1 MSNFKFKINNV
12 GSINHADISINHAD
26 MDIGRINVIGGKNC
40 TGKSTTSNLLY
51 CFLRAISSEN
61 DSTIKELL
69 DSEFDITGPQ
79 ENKDYAYIYCDDEF
93 SYTIDFKNYKFDK
106 KGNIDISKV
115 FYFDSFSLFDNK
127 SGGTYFLEHVKSLE
141 AALEITEDINDE
153 ELEVEKLIK
162 EILGGEIKKENGELF
177 FVRENGFKSHMKNT
191 SSGVKQVA
199 IIQTLLNNKELEPN
213 SFLIMDEPEVNL
225 HPEWQI
231 KFAKILVLLVK
242 ELDLSIYIA
251 SHSPFFIEAIE
262 LYSQYYDLIDDSYF
276 YLTQK
281 AEGYQYDIM
290 PVDSNNLE
298 AIYRNLGQPY
308 DILDKIKMDLMFK
321 KLDGD

>member
-12 GSINHADISINHAD
+12 GSINHAD

-106 KGNIDISKV
+106 KGNMDISKV

-127 SGGTYFLEHVKSLE
+127 TGGTYFLEHVKSLE
-141 AALEITEDINDE
+141 AALEITEDNNNVD
-153 ELEVEKLIK
+153 LEVEKLIK

-177 FVRENGFKSHMKNT
+177 FVRENGVKTHMKNT

-199 IIQTLLNNKELEPN
+199 IIQTLLNNNELEPN

-281 AEGYQYDIM
+281 AEGYQYDIVS
-290 PVDSNNLE
+290 VDSNNLE

-308 DILDKIKMDLMFK
+308 DILDEIKMDLMFK

>member
-12 GSINHADISINHAD
+12 GSINHAD

-69 DSEFDITGPQ
+69 KSEFDITGPQ
-79 ENKDYAYIYCDDEF
+79 DYNDNAGIYSGDDF
-93 SYTIDFKNYKFDK
+93 SCTFDFKNFEFSK
-106 KGNIDISKV
+106 KGDLDITKV

-127 SGGTYFLEHVKSLE
+127 TGGTYFLEHVKSLE
-141 AALEITEDINDE
+141 AALEITEDNNNDD
-153 ELEVEKLIK
+153 LEVEKLIK

-199 IIQTLLNNKELEPN
+199 IIQTLLNNNELEPN

-281 AEGYQYDIM
+281 AEGYQYDIVS
-290 PVDSNNLE
+290 VDSNNLE

>member
-1 MSNFKFKINNV
+1 M
-12 GSINHADISINHAD
+12 
-26 MDIGRINVIGGKNC
+26 
-40 TGKSTTSNLLY
+40 L
-51 CFLRAISSEN
+51 E
-61 DSTIKELL
+61 
-69 DSEFDITGPQ
+69 SEFDITGPQ
-79 ENKDYAYIYCDDEF
+79 EKDDYAYIYCDDEF

-262 LYSQYYDLIDDSYF
+262 LYSQYYELIDESYF

-281 AEGYQYDIM
+281 AEGYQYDIIS
-290 PVDSNNLE
+290 VDSNNLE
-298 AIYRNLGQPY
+298 AIYRNLGEPY
-308 DILDKIKMDLMFK
+308 DILDEIKMDLFFK

>member
-12 GSINHADISINHAD
+12 GSINHAD

-69 DSEFDITGPQ
+69 KSEFDITGPQ
-79 ENKDYAYIYCDDEF
+79 DYNDNAGIYSSDF
-93 SYTIDFKNYKFDK
+93 SCTFDFKNFEFSK
-106 KGNIDISKV
+106 KGDLDITKV

-127 SGGTYFLEHVKSLE
+127 TGGTYFLEHVKSLE

-162 EILGGEIKKENGELF
+162 EILGGQIKKENGELF

-262 LYSQYYDLIDDSYF
+262 LYSQYYGLLDESFF

-281 AEGYQYDIM
+281 AEGYQYDIVS
-290 PVDSNNLE
+290 VDSNNLE

>member
-12 GSINHADISINHAD
+12 GSINHAD
-26 MDIGRINVIGGKNC
+26 MEIGRINVIGGKNC
-40 TGKSTTSNLLY
+40 TGKSITSNLLY

-61 DSTIKELL
+61 DSTINELL

-79 ENKDYAYIYCDDEF
+79 DYNDNAGIYSSDF
-93 SYTIDFKNYKFDK
+93 SCTFDFKNFEFGK
-106 KGNIDISKV
+106 KGDLDITKV

-141 AALEITEDINDE
+141 AALEITEDKNNKDW
-153 ELEVEKLIK
+153 EVEKLIK

-177 FVRENGFKSHMKNT
+177 FVRENGFKTHMKNT

-199 IIQTLLNNKELEPN
+199 IIQTLLNNNELEPN

-262 LYSQYYDLIDDSYF
+262 LYSQYYGLLDESFF

-281 AEGYQYDIM
+281 AEGYQYDIVS
-290 PVDSNNLE
+290 VDSNNLE

>member
-12 GSINHADISINHAD
+12 GSINHAD

-69 DSEFDITGPQ
+69 KSEFDITGPQ
-79 ENKDYAYIYCDDEF
+79 DYNDNAGIFSGDDF
-93 SYTIDFKNYKFDK
+93 SCTFDFKNFEFSK
-106 KGNIDISKV
+106 KGDLDITKV

-141 AALEITEDINDE
+141 AALEITEDNNNED
-153 ELEVEKLIK
+153 LEVEKLIK

-281 AEGYQYDIM
+281 AEGYQYDIVS
-290 PVDSNNLE
+290 VDSNNLE

>member
-12 GSINHADISINHAD
+12 GSINHAD

-69 DSEFDITGPQ
+69 KSEFDITGPQ
-79 ENKDYAYIYCDDEF
+79 DYNDNAGIYSSDF
-93 SYTIDFKNYKFDK
+93 SCTFDFKNFEFSK
-106 KGNIDISKV
+106 KGDLDITKV

-127 SGGTYFLEHVKSLE
+127 TGGTYFLEHVKSLE
-141 AALEITEDINDE
+141 AALEITEDNNNVD
-153 ELEVEKLIK
+153 LEVEKLIK

-177 FVRENGFKSHMKNT
+177 FVRENGIKTHMKNT

-199 IIQTLLNNKELEPN
+199 IIQTLLNNNELEPN

-262 LYSQYYDLIDDSYF
+262 IYSQYYDLIDDSYF

-281 AEGYQYDIM
+281 AEGYQYDIVS
-290 PVDSNNLE
+290 VDSNNLE

>member
-12 GSINHADISINHAD
+12 GSINHAD

-69 DSEFDITGPQ
+69 KSEFDITDPQ
-79 ENKDYAYIYCDDEF
+79 DYNDNAGIYSGDDF
-93 SYTIDFKNYKFDK
+93 SCTFDFKNFEFSK
-106 KGNIDISKV
+106 KGDLDITKV

-127 SGGTYFLEHVKSLE
+127 TGGTYFLEHVKSLE
-141 AALEITEDINDE
+141 AALEITEDNNNDD
-153 ELEVEKLIK
+153 LEVEKLIK

-177 FVRENGFKSHMKNT
+177 FVRENGIKTHMKNT

-199 IIQTLLNNKELEPN
+199 IIQTLLNNNELEPN

-298 AIYRNLGQPY
+298 AIYRNLGEPY
-308 DILDKIKMDLMFK
+308 DILDEIKMDLMFK

>member
-12 GSINHADISINHAD
+12 GSINHAD

-79 ENKDYAYIYCDDEF
+79 DYNENAGIYSSDF
-93 SYTIDFKNYKFDK
+93 SCTFDFKNFEFSK
-106 KGNIDISKV
+106 KGNLDITKV

-127 SGGTYFLEHVKSLE
+127 TGGTYFLEHVKSLE

-199 IIQTLLNNKELEPN
+199 IIQTLLNNKELGPN

-262 LYSQYYDLIDDSYF
+262 LYSQYYELIDDSYF

-281 AEGYQYDIM
+281 AEGYQYDIVS
-290 PVDSNNLE
+290 VDSNNLE

-308 DILDKIKMDLMFK
+308 DILDEIKMDLMFK

>member
-12 GSINHADISINHAD
+12 GSINHED
-26 MDIGRINVIGGKNC
+26 MEIGRINVIGGKNC

-61 DSTIKELL
+61 DSTINELL

-79 ENKDYAYIYCDDEF
+79 DYNDNAGIYSIDF
-93 SYTIDFKNYKFDK
+93 SCTFDFKNFEFSK
-106 KGNIDISKV
+106 KGDLDITKV

-141 AALEITEDINDE
+141 AALEITEDKNNKDW
-153 ELEVEKLIK
+153 EVEKLIK

-177 FVRENGFKSHMKNT
+177 FVRENGFKTHMKNT

-199 IIQTLLNNKELEPN
+199 IIQTLLNNNELEPN

-262 LYSQYYDLIDDSYF
+262 LYSQYYGLLDESFF

-281 AEGYQYDIM
+281 AEGYQYDIVS
-290 PVDSNNLE
+290 VDSNNLE

>member
-12 GSINHADISINHAD
+12 GSINHAD

-51 CFLRAISSEN
+51 CFLRAISSKN
-61 DSTIKELL
+61 DSTIKDLL
-69 DSEFDITGPQ
+69 DSEFDIVSPQ
-79 ENKDYAYIYCDDEF
+79 ENMDYACIYGDDF
-93 SYTIDFKNYKFDK
+93 SYKIDFKNYEFDK
-106 KGNIDISKV
+106 NGNYDLNKV

-127 SGGTYFLEHVKSLE
+127 TGGTYFLEHVKSLE
-141 AALEITEDINDE
+141 AALEINEFNE
-153 ELEVEKLIK
+153 ERENWEVEKLIK
-162 EILGGEIKKENGELF
+162 EILGGEIRKENGELF
-177 FVRENGFKSHMKNT
+177 FVRDNGFKSHMKNT

-199 IIQTLLNNKELEPN
+199 IIQTLLMNNELEEN

-251 SHSPFFIEAIE
+251 SHSPFFIEAIQ
-262 LYSQYYDLIDDSYF
+262 LYSQYYDLIDDSFF
-276 YLTQK
+276 YLTQM
-281 AEGYQYDIM
+281 AEDGFDIVD
-290 PVDSNNLE
+290 VDSNNLE
-298 AIYRNLGQPY
+298 EIYRNLGQPY
-308 DILDKIKMDLMFK
+308 DILDAIKMDLMFK

>member
-12 GSINHADISINHAD
+12 GSINHAD

-40 TGKSTTSNLLY
+40 T
-51 CFLRAISSEN
+51 
-61 DSTIKELL
+61 
-69 DSEFDITGPQ
+69 ITGPQ

-162 EILGGEIKKENGELF
+162 EILGGEIKKENDELY

-281 AEGYQYDIM
+281 AEGYQYDIVS
-290 PVDSNNLE
+290 VDSNNLE

-308 DILDKIKMDLMFK
+308 DILDEIKMDLMFK

>member
-1 MSNFKFKINNV
+1 MSNFKYKINNV
-12 GSINHADISINHAD
+12 GSINHAD

-69 DSEFDITGPQ
+69 KSEFDITGPQ
-79 ENKDYAYIYCDDEF
+79 DYNDNAGIYSSDF
-93 SYTIDFKNYKFDK
+93 SCTFDFKNFEFSK
-106 KGNIDISKV
+106 KGNLDITKV

-127 SGGTYFLEHVKSLE
+127 TGGTYFLEHVKSLE
-141 AALEITEDINDE
+141 AALEITEDNHNE

>member
-12 GSINHADISINHAD
+12 GSINHAD
-26 MDIGRINVIGGKNC
+26 MEIGRINVIGGKNC

-61 DSTIKELL
+61 DSTINELL

-79 ENKDYAYIYCDDEF
+79 DYNDNAGIYSIDF
-93 SYTIDFKNYKFDK
+93 SCTFDFKNFEFSK
-106 KGNIDISKV
+106 KGNLDITKV

-127 SGGTYFLEHVKSLE
+127 TGGTYFLEHVKSLE
-141 AALEITEDINDE
+141 AALEITEDNNNVD
-153 ELEVEKLIK
+153 LEVEKLIK

-177 FVRENGFKSHMKNT
+177 FVRENGFKTHMKNT

-199 IIQTLLNNKELEPN
+199 IIQTLLNNNELEPN

-262 LYSQYYDLIDDSYF
+262 LYSQYYGLLDESFF

-281 AEGYQYDIM
+281 AEGYQYDIVS
-290 PVDSNNLE
+290 VDSNNLE

-308 DILDKIKMDLMFK
+308 DILDEIKMDLMFK

>member
-12 GSINHADISINHAD
+12 GSINHAD

-93 SYTIDFKNYKFDK
+93 SYTIDFKNFKFDK

-127 SGGTYFLEHVKSLE
+127 TGGTYFLEHVKSLE
-141 AALEITEDINDE
+141 AALEITEDNNNSD
-153 ELEVEKLIK
+153 LEVEKLIK
-162 EILGGEIKKENGELF
+162 EILGGEIKNENGELF
-177 FVRENGFKSHMKNT
+177 FVRENGIKTHMKNT

-199 IIQTLLNNKELEPN
+199 IIQTLLNNNELEPN

-262 LYSQYYDLIDDSYF
+262 LYSQYYDLIDESYF

-281 AEGYQYDIM
+281 AEGYQYDIVS
-290 PVDSNNLE
+290 VDSNNLE

-308 DILDKIKMDLMFK
+308 DILDEIKMDLMFK

>member
-1 MSNFKFKINNV
+1 MSNFKFKIKNV
-12 GSINHADISINHAD
+12 GSIQDAD
-26 MDIGRINVIGGKNC
+26 MDIGKINVIGGKNC

-51 CFLRAISSEN
+51 CFLRAISTRN
-61 DSTIKELL
+61 DSTIIHLL
-69 DSEFDITGPQ
+69 ESEFDIKGPQ
-79 ENKDYAYIYCDDEF
+79 ENNDYACVYGDDFE
-93 SYTIDFKNYKFDK
+93 YVIDFKNFKFEN
-106 KGNIDISKV
+106 KGLYDLSKV

-141 AALEITEDINDE
+141 AALEINGSSERDD
-153 ELEVEKLIK
+153 LEVEKLIK
-162 EILGGEIKKENGELF
+162 EILGGEIRKENGELF

-199 IIQTLLNNKELEPN
+199 IIQTLLNNNELEPN

-281 AEGYQYDIM
+281 AEGYQYDIVS
-290 PVDSNNLE
+290 VDSNNLE
-298 AIYRNLGQPY
+298 EIYRNLGEPY
-308 DILDKIKMDLMFK
+308 NILDGIKMDLMFK

>member
-12 GSINHADISINHAD
+12 GSINHAD

-69 DSEFDITGPQ
+69 ESEFDIVGPQ
-79 ENKDYAYIYCDDEF
+79 EKDDYAYIYCDDEF

-231 KFAKILVLLVK
+231 KFAKILVLLAK

-262 LYSQYYDLIDDSYF
+262 LYSQYYELIDESYF

-281 AEGYQYDIM
+281 AEGYQYDIVS
-290 PVDSNNLE
+290 VDSNNLE

-308 DILDKIKMDLMFK
+308 DILDEIKMDLFFK

>member
-12 GSINHADISINHAD
+12 GSINHAD
-26 MDIGRINVIGGKNC
+26 MEIGRINVIGGKNC

-69 DSEFDITGPQ
+69 KSEFDITGPQ
-79 ENKDYAYIYCDDEF
+79 DYNDNASIYSSDF
-93 SYTIDFKNYKFDK
+93 SCTFDFKNFEFSK
-106 KGNIDISKV
+106 KGDLDITKV

-141 AALEITEDINDE
+141 AALEITEDKNNKDG
-153 ELEVEKLIK
+153 EVEKIIK

-177 FVRENGFKSHMKNT
+177 FVRENGFKTHMKNT

-199 IIQTLLNNKELEPN
+199 IIQTLLNNNELEPN

-281 AEGYQYDIM
+281 AEGYQYDIVS
-290 PVDSNNLE
+290 VDSNNLE

>member
-12 GSINHADISINHAD
+12 GSINHAD

-69 DSEFDITGPQ
+69 KSEFDITGPQ
-79 ENKDYAYIYCDDEF
+79 DYNDNAGIYSSDF
-93 SYTIDFKNYKFDK
+93 SCTFDFKNFEFSK
-106 KGNIDISKV
+106 KGDLDIAKV

-141 AALEITEDINDE
+141 AALEITEDNNNAD
-153 ELEVEKLIK
+153 LEVEKLIK

-177 FVRENGFKSHMKNT
+177 FVRENGIKTHMKNT

-199 IIQTLLNNKELEPN
+199 IIQTLLNNNELEPN

-281 AEGYQYDIM
+281 AEGYQYDIVS
-290 PVDSNNLE
+290 VDSNNLE

>member
-1 MSNFKFKINNV
+1 MYTQKRV
-12 GSINHADISINHAD
+12 GRPTSKLIKTLP
-26 MDIGRINVIGGKNC
+26 V
-40 TGKSTTSNLLY
+40 STPKPSANIQ
-51 CFLRAISSEN
+51 RPDVKPSA
-61 DSTIKELL
+61 TIQKHEPEQAATV
-69 DSEFDITGPQ
+69 DTQ
-79 ENKDYAYIYCDDEF
+79 ERVVVPSAP
-93 SYTIDFKNYKFDK
+93 
-106 KGNIDISKV
+106 
-115 FYFDSFSLFDNK
+115 
-127 SGGTYFLEHVKSLE
+127 
-141 AALEITEDINDE
+141 

-177 FVRENGFKSHMKNT
+177 FVRENGIKTHMKNT

-199 IIQTLLNNKELEPN
+199 IIQTLLNNNELEPN

>member
-12 GSINHADISINHAD
+12 GSINEAY

-61 DSTIKELL
+61 DSTIKGLL
-69 DSEFDITGPQ
+69 ESEFDITGPQ
-79 ENKDYAYIYCDDEF
+79 ENKNFSCIYSGDDF
-93 SYTIDFKNYKFDK
+93 SYTIDFRNYKFNK
-106 KGNIDISKV
+106 KGDFDISKV

-127 SGGTYFLEHVKSLE
+127 TGGTYFLEHVKSLE
-141 AALEITEDINDE
+141 EALEISDFDSKKDD
-153 ELEVEKLIK
+153 LEVEKLIK

-177 FVRENGFKSHMKNT
+177 FIRKNGVKTHMKNT
-191 SSGVKQVA
+191 SSGVKQMA
-199 IIQTLLNNKELEPN
+199 IIQTLLMNNELEPN

-262 LYSQYYDLIDDSYF
+262 LYSQYYDLIDESFF

-281 AEGYQYDIM
+281 ADEKYDVKRI
-290 PVDSNNLE
+290 DSNNLE
-298 AIYRNLGQPY
+298 EIYRNLGQPY
-308 DILDKIKMDLMFK
+308 DILDEIKMDLMFK
-321 KLDGD
+321 KLDGE

>member
-12 GSINHADISINHAD
+12 GSINHAD

-69 DSEFDITGPQ
+69 KSEFDITGPQ
-79 ENKDYAYIYCDDEF
+79 DYNDNAGIYSSDF
-93 SYTIDFKNYKFDK
+93 SCTFDFKNFEFSK
-106 KGNIDISKV
+106 KGDLDITKV

-127 SGGTYFLEHVKSLE
+127 TGGTYFLEHVKSLE
-141 AALEITEDINDE
+141 AALEITEDNNNAD
-153 ELEVEKLIK
+153 LEVEKLIK

-177 FVRENGFKSHMKNT
+177 FVRENGIKTHMKNT

-199 IIQTLLNNKELEPN
+199 IIQTLLNNNELEPN

-290 PVDSNNLE
+290 PVNSNNLE

-308 DILDKIKMDLMFK
+308 DILDEIKMDLMFK

>member
-12 GSINHADISINHAD
+12 GSINHAD

-79 ENKDYAYIYCDDEF
+79 DYNENAGIYSSDF
-93 SYTIDFKNYKFDK
+93 SCTFDFKNFEFSK
-106 KGNIDISKV
+106 KGDLDITKV

-141 AALEITEDINDE
+141 AALEITEDNNNAD
-153 ELEVEKLIK
+153 LEVEKLIK

-177 FVRENGFKSHMKNT
+177 FVRENGIKTHMKNT

-199 IIQTLLNNKELEPN
+199 IIQTLLNNNELEPN

-262 LYSQYYDLIDDSYF
+262 LYSQYYGLLDESFF

-281 AEGYQYDIM
+281 AEGYQYDIVS
-290 PVDSNNLE
+290 VDSNNLE

>member
-12 GSINHADISINHAD
+12 GSINHAD
-26 MDIGRINVIGGKNC
+26 MEIGRINVIGGKNC
-40 TGKSTTSNLLY
+40 TGKSITSNLLY

-61 DSTIKELL
+61 DSTINELL

-79 ENKDYAYIYCDDEF
+79 DYNDNAGIYSSDF
-93 SYTIDFKNYKFDK
+93 SCTFDFKNFEFGK
-106 KGNIDISKV
+106 KGNLDITKV

-127 SGGTYFLEHVKSLE
+127 TGGTYFLEHVKSLE
-141 AALEITEDINDE
+141 AALEITEDNNNVD
-153 ELEVEKLIK
+153 LEVEKLIK

-177 FVRENGFKSHMKNT
+177 FVRENGFKTHMKNT

-199 IIQTLLNNKELEPN
+199 IIQTLLNNNELEPN

-262 LYSQYYDLIDDSYF
+262 LYSQYYGLLDESFF

-281 AEGYQYDIM
+281 AEGYQYDIVS
-290 PVDSNNLE
+290 VDSNNLE

>member
-12 GSINHADISINHAD
+12 GSINHAD

-51 CFLRAISSEN
+51 CFLRAISSKN
-61 DSTIKELL
+61 DSTIKDLL
-69 DSEFDITGPQ
+69 DSEFDIVSPQ
-79 ENKDYAYIYCDDEF
+79 ENMDYACIYGDDF
-93 SYTIDFKNYKFDK
+93 SYKIDFKNYEFDK
-106 KGNIDISKV
+106 KGNYDLNKV

-127 SGGTYFLEHVKSLE
+127 TGGTYFLEHVKSLE
-141 AALEITEDINDE
+141 KALEINEFNE
-153 ELEVEKLIK
+153 ERENWEVEKLIK
-162 EILGGEIKKENGELF
+162 EILGGEIRKENGELF
-177 FVRENGFKSHMKNT
+177 FVGDNGFKSHMKNT

-199 IIQTLLNNKELEPN
+199 IIQTLLMNNELEEN

-251 SHSPFFIEAIE
+251 SHSPFFIEAIQ
-262 LYSQYYDLIDDSYF
+262 LYSQYYDLIDDSFF
-276 YLTQK
+276 YLTQM
-281 AEGYQYDIM
+281 AEDGFDIVD
-290 PVDSNNLE
+290 VDSNNLE
-298 AIYRNLGQPY
+298 EIYRNLGQPY
-308 DILDKIKMDLMFK
+308 DILDEIKMDLMFK

>member
-12 GSINHADISINHAD
+12 GSINHAD

-69 DSEFDITGPQ
+69 ESEFDITGPQ

-106 KGNIDISKV
+106 EGDLDISKV

-141 AALEITEDINDE
+141 AALEITEDNHNE

-162 EILGGEIKKENGELF
+162 EILGGQIKKENGELF
-177 FVRENGFKSHMKNT
+177 FVRENGIKTHMKNT

-199 IIQTLLNNKELEPN
+199 IIQTLLNNNELEPN

-281 AEGYQYDIM
+281 AEGYQYDIVS
-290 PVDSNNLE
+290 VDSNNLE

-308 DILDKIKMDLMFK
+308 DIIDEIKMDLMFK

>member
-1 MSNFKFKINNV
+1 MSNFKFKI
-12 GSINHADISINHAD
+12 
-26 MDIGRINVIGGKNC
+26 
-40 TGKSTTSNLLY
+40 NLLY

-69 DSEFDITGPQ
+69 ESEFDITGPQ
-79 ENKDYAYIYCDDEF
+79 ENKDYAYIYCEDEF

-106 KGNIDISKV
+106 EGELDISKV

-262 LYSQYYDLIDDSYF
+262 LYSQYYDLIDESFF

-281 AEGYQYDIM
+281 AEGYQYDIVS
-290 PVDSNNLE
+290 VDSNNLE

-308 DILDKIKMDLMFK
+308 DILDEIKMDLMFK

>member
-1 MSNFKFKINNV
+1 M
-12 GSINHADISINHAD
+12 
-26 MDIGRINVIGGKNC
+26 
-40 TGKSTTSNLLY
+40 
-51 CFLRAISSEN
+51 
-61 DSTIKELL
+61 
-69 DSEFDITGPQ
+69 
-79 ENKDYAYIYCDDEF
+79 
-93 SYTIDFKNYKFDK
+93 
-106 KGNIDISKV
+106 
-115 FYFDSFSLFDNK
+115 
-127 SGGTYFLEHVKSLE
+127 
-141 AALEITEDINDE
+141 EITEDIRDGE
-153 ELEVEKLIK
+153 MDGEKLIK

-177 FVRENGFKSHMKNT
+177 FVRENGIKTHMKNT

-290 PVDSNNLE
+290 PVNSNNLE

-308 DILDKIKMDLMFK
+308 DILDEIKMDLMFK

>member
-12 GSINHADISINHAD
+12 GSINHAD

-69 DSEFDITGPQ
+69 KSEFDITGPQ
-79 ENKDYAYIYCDDEF
+79 DYNDNSSIYSSDF
-93 SYTIDFKNYKFDK
+93 SCTFDFKNFEFNK
-106 KGNIDISKV
+106 KGDLDITKV

-141 AALEITEDINDE
+141 AALEITEDNNNVD
-153 ELEVEKLIK
+153 LEVEKLIK

-177 FVRENGFKSHMKNT
+177 FVRENGIKTHMKNT

-199 IIQTLLNNKELEPN
+199 IIQTLLNNNELEPN

-281 AEGYQYDIM
+281 AEGYQYDIVS
-290 PVDSNNLE
+290 VDSNNLE

>member
-12 GSINHADISINHAD
+12 GSINHAD

-51 CFLRAISSEN
+51 CFLRAISSKN
-61 DSTIKELL
+61 DSTIKDLL
-69 DSEFDITGPQ
+69 DSEFDIVSPQ
-79 ENKDYAYIYCDDEF
+79 ENMDYACIYGDDF
-93 SYTIDFKNYKFDK
+93 SYKIDFKNYEFEK
-106 KGNIDISKV
+106 KGNYDLNKV

-127 SGGTYFLEHVKSLE
+127 TGGTYFLEHVKSLE
-141 AALEITEDINDE
+141 KALEINEFNE
-153 ELEVEKLIK
+153 ERENWEVEKLIK
-162 EILGGEIKKENGELF
+162 EILGGEIRKENGELF
-177 FVRENGFKSHMKNT
+177 FVRDNGFKSHMKNT

-199 IIQTLLNNKELEPN
+199 IIQTLLMNNELEEN

-251 SHSPFFIEAIE
+251 SHSPFFIEAIQ
-262 LYSQYYDLIDDSYF
+262 LYSQYYDLIDDSFF
-276 YLTQK
+276 YLTQM
-281 AEGYQYDIM
+281 AEDGFDIVD
-290 PVDSNNLE
+290 VDSNNLE
-298 AIYRNLGQPY
+298 EIYRNLGQPY
-308 DILDKIKMDLMFK
+308 DILDEIKMDLMFK

>member
-12 GSINHADISINHAD
+12 GSINHAD

-40 TGKSTTSNLLY
+40 TGKSTTSN
-51 CFLRAISSEN
+51 FISSEN

-69 DSEFDITGPQ
+69 KSEFDITGPQ
-79 ENKDYAYIYCDDEF
+79 DYNDNAGIYSSDF
-93 SYTIDFKNYKFDK
+93 SCTFDFKNFEFSK
-106 KGNIDISKV
+106 KGDLDITKV

-127 SGGTYFLEHVKSLE
+127 TGGTYFLEHVKSLE
-141 AALEITEDINDE
+141 AALEITEDNNNAD
-153 ELEVEKLIK
+153 LEVEKLIK

-177 FVRENGFKSHMKNT
+177 FVRENGIKTHMKNT

-199 IIQTLLNNKELEPN
+199 IIQTLLNNNELEPN

-281 AEGYQYDIM
+281 AEGYQYDIVS
-290 PVDSNNLE
+290 VDSNNLE

-308 DILDKIKMDLMFK
+308 DILDEIKMDLMFR

>member
-12 GSINHADISINHAD
+12 GSINHAD
-26 MDIGRINVIGGKNC
+26 MEIGRINVMGGKNC

-61 DSTIKELL
+61 DSTINELL

-79 ENKDYAYIYCDDEF
+79 DYNDNAGIYSIDF
-93 SYTIDFKNYKFDK
+93 SCTFDFKNFEFSK
-106 KGNIDISKV
+106 KGDLDITKV

-141 AALEITEDINDE
+141 AALEITEDKNNKDW
-153 ELEVEKLIK
+153 EVEKLIK

-177 FVRENGFKSHMKNT
+177 FVRENGFKTHMKNT

-199 IIQTLLNNKELEPN
+199 IIQTLLNNNELEPN

-262 LYSQYYDLIDDSYF
+262 LYSQYYGLLDESFF

-281 AEGYQYDIM
+281 AEGYQYDIVS
-290 PVDSNNLE
+290 VDSNNLE

>member
-12 GSINHADISINHAD
+12 GSINQAD
-26 MDIGRINVIGGKNC
+26 MDIGKINVIGGKNC

-61 DSTIKELL
+61 DSTIKGLL
-69 DSEFDITGPQ
+69 DSEFDIVSPQ
-79 ENKDYAYIYCDDEF
+79 ENMDYACIYGDDF
-93 SYTIDFKNYKFDK
+93 SYKIDFKNYEFEK
-106 KGNIDISKV
+106 KGNYDLNKV

-127 SGGTYFLEHVKSLE
+127 TGGTYFLEHVKSLE
-141 AALEITEDINDE
+141 KALEITEFNE
-153 ELEVEKLIK
+153 ERENWEVEKLIK
-162 EILGGEIKKENGELF
+162 EILGGEIRKENGELF
-177 FVRENGFKSHMKNT
+177 FVRDNGFKSHMKNT

-199 IIQTLLNNKELEPN
+199 IIQTLLMNNELEEN

-251 SHSPFFIEAIE
+251 SHSPFFIEAIQ
-262 LYSQYYDLIDDSYF
+262 LYSQYYDLIDDSFF
-276 YLTQK
+276 YLTQM
-281 AEGYQYDIM
+281 AEEGYDIVD
-290 PVDSNNLE
+290 VDSNNLE
-298 AIYRNLGQPY
+298 DIYRNLGQPY
-308 DILDKIKMDLMFK
+308 DILDEIKMDLMFK

>member
-12 GSINHADISINHAD
+12 GSINHAD

-69 DSEFDITGPQ
+69 KSEFDITGPQ
-79 ENKDYAYIYCDDEF
+79 DYNDNAGIYSSDF
-93 SYTIDFKNYKFDK
+93 SCTFDFKNFEFSK
-106 KGNIDISKV
+106 KGNLDITKV

-127 SGGTYFLEHVKSLE
+127 TGGTYFLEHVKSLE
-141 AALEITEDINDE
+141 AALEITEDNNNVD
-153 ELEVEKLIK
+153 LEVEKLIK

-177 FVRENGFKSHMKNT
+177 FVRENGIKTHMKNT

-199 IIQTLLNNKELEPN
+199 IIQTLLNNNELEPN

-281 AEGYQYDIM
+281 AEGYQYDIVS
-290 PVDSNNLE
+290 VDSNNLE

>member
-12 GSINHADISINHAD
+12 GSINHAD

-141 AALEITEDINDE
+141 AALEITEDNHNE

-162 EILGGEIKKENGELF
+162 EILGGQIQKENGELF
-177 FVRENGFKSHMKNT
+177 FVKENGFKSHMKNT

-199 IIQTLLNNKELEPN
+199 IIQTLLNNNELKAN

-281 AEGYQYDIM
+281 AEGYQYDIVS
-290 PVDSNNLE
+290 VDSNNLE

-308 DILDKIKMDLMFK
+308 DILDEIKMDLMFK